1 MSLYLWFAL
10 MVITSFAWIIWFL
23 YRPLKSNK
31 INLESS
37 NIALGKQKLLELEQD
52 LHQNLIDEK
61 QFNQAKEEVSTTL
74 AIELQQ
80 VSNIQNNASNN
91 TWVLILILV
100 LLPVM
105 SIGVYQYLTPES
117 NMSQPLESAEKPLSL
132 EQSANKIVQYL
143 QTNKNDS
150 EAWKMLGL
158 TYFELGKLDLSIDAY
173 EKSYQINP
181 KDPRLL
187 VEYASMM
194 ISATSDNQFSDQ
206 SVKLIKQ
213 ALKIEPNA
221 PDALYLAGMF
231 AVSQRD
237 FVLTKGLWQRALSAL
252 PEGSIDR
259 AVLVNA
265 LSELKTVEE
274 SKNTPEHSVSVR
286 VDVSDKILKSRSS
299 EDFIMIYVK
308 AAKGRPMPIAIKK
321 IKLKDFTGQMI
332 LTDQDSVIQNNQ
344 LSTHEQVIAVVRIS
358 ATGSAM
364 RGVGDI
370 QVLSKAIN
378 VANNPSI
385 HLKVK

>member
-10 MVITSFAWIIWFL
+10 MVIASSIWIIWFL
-23 YRPLKSNK
+23 YRPLKSND
-31 INLESS
+31 INLEGS

-61 QFNQAKEEVSTTL
+61 QFNQAKEEISTTL

-80 VSNIQNNASNN
+80 VSNIQNNAHNN

-105 SIGVYQYLTPES
+105 SIGVYQYLTPKS

-143 QTNKNDS
+143 QTNENDF

-158 TYFELGKLDLSIDAY
+158 TYFELGKLDLSIEAY

-187 VEYASMM
+187 VEYASTM
-194 ISATSDNQFSDQ
+194 ISASDNQFSDK

-213 ALKIEPNA
+213 ALEIEPNA
-221 PDALYLAGMF
+221 PDVLYLAGMF

-237 FVLTKGLWQRALSAL
+237 FFLAKGLWQRALNAL
-252 PEGSIDR
+252 PKSSIDR
-259 AVLVNA
+259 VALVNI
-265 LSELKTVEE
+265 LSELKAVEGG
-274 SKNTPEHSVSVR
+274 KNTLEHFISVR
-286 VDVSDKILKSRSS
+286 VDVSNEVLKSRSS

-308 AAKGRPMPIAIKK
+308 ATKGRPMPIAIKK
-321 IKLKDFTGQMI
+321 IKLKDFTGQVI
-332 LTDQDSVIQNNQ
+332 LTDQDSVIQGNQ

-364 RGVGDI
+364 RGMGDI
-370 QVLSKAIN
+370 QVLSKVIN
-378 VANNPSI
+378 VADNPSI
-385 HLKVK
+385 HLEVK

>member
-10 MVITSFAWIIWFL
+10 IVIASSIWIIWFL
-23 YRPLKSNK
+23 YRPLKSND
-31 INLESS
+31 INLEGS

-61 QFNQAKEEVSTTL
+61 QFNQAKEEISTTL

-100 LLPVM
+100 LLPVV
-105 SIGVYQYLTPES
+105 SIGVYQYLTPRS

-143 QTNKNDS
+143 QTNEDDS

-158 TYFELGKLDLSIDAY
+158 TYLELGKLDLSIEAY

-181 KDPRLL
+181 EDPRLL

-194 ISATSDNQFSDQ
+194 ISASDNQFSDK

-213 ALKIEPNA
+213 ALEIEPNA

-231 AVSQRD
+231 AVSQQD
-237 FVLTKGLWQRALSAL
+237 FNLAKGLWQRALNAL
-252 PEGSIDR
+252 LEGSIDR
-259 AVLVNA
+259 VALVNI
-265 LSELKTVEE
+265 LSELKAVEV
-274 SKNTPEHSVSVR
+274 SKDTPEHSISVR
-286 VDVSDKILKSRSS
+286 VDVSNEVLKSRSS

-321 IKLKDFTGQMI
+321 IKLKDFTGQVV
-332 LTDQDSVIQNNQ
+332 LTDQDSVIQGNQ
-344 LSTHEQVIAVVRIS
+344 LSRHDQVIAVVRIS

-370 QVLSKAIN
+370 QVLSKVIN
-378 VANNPSI
+378 VADNSTV
-385 HLKVK
+385 HLSVK

>member
-1 MSLYLWFAL
+1 MSLYLWFTL
-10 MVITSFAWIIWFL
+10 MVVTSSAWIIWFL

-37 NIALGKQKLLELEQD
+37 NITLGKQKLLELEQD

-61 QFNQAKEEVSTTL
+61 QFNQAKEEISTTL
-74 AIELQQ
+74 AIELQE

-105 SIGVYQYLTPES
+105 SISVYQYLTPES

-143 QTNKNDS
+143 QTNKDDS
-150 EAWKMLGL
+150 EAWRMLGL

-173 EKSYQINP
+173 EESYQINP

-194 ISATSDNQFSDQ
+194 ISASDNQFSDH

-213 ALKIEPNA
+213 ALEIEPNA

-237 FVLTKGLWQRALSAL
+237 FILTKGLWQRALSAL
-252 PEGSIDR
+252 PEDSIDR
-259 AVLVNA
+259 VALVNI
-265 LSELKTVEE
+265 LSELKAAEGN
-274 SKNTPEHSVSVR
+274 KNTPKRFVSVR

-308 AAKGRPMPIAIKK
+308 AVKGKPMPIAIKK
-321 IKLKDFTGQMI
+321 IKLKDFTGQMV
-332 LTDQDSVIQNNQ
+332 LTDQDSVIQGNQ

-378 VANNPSI
+378 VADNPSI
-385 HLKVK
+385 HLEVK